1 MKKVGLLE
9 IDLKEAQSKLQ
20 LQGGLKQSQ
29 ATLESQVYI
38 LKTQNREIDA
48 KLSICQAELTQ
59 VREVIV
65 EGQTIQI
72 SKQEHFI
79 KELQDKNSLLTS
91 ELSKQKELVLNSER
105 QITELTTQIK
115 ALKGEALNIQE

>member
-1 MKKVGLLE
+1 M
-9 IDLKEAQSKLQ
+9 
-20 LQGGLKQSQ
+20 
-29 ATLESQVYI
+29 
-38 LKTQNREIDA
+38 
-48 KLSICQAELTQ
+48 
-59 VREVIV
+59 REVIV

-105 QITELTTQIK
+105 QITELATQIK